1 MKLFVAFS
9 RAYPVQSALVLGS
22 LVLASLF
29 EGLGLTTL
37 LPLLTARGGDAAGG
51 APSGVGGVVVRALD
65 FVGLTPTVGVMLMIV
80 VIGMTLKS
88 VLVLVANRQ
97 VGYTVAHVATDLRLG
112 FIRSLLSARW
122 EYYLRQPVGALANS
136 LATEATRGAE
146 SYLYGATVIALV
158 IQAMVYSIVALLVSW
173 QATLVALAAGAVF
186 VFLLNRLVHM
196 SRRAGAKQTRLL
208 RSLLARLSDN
218 LQSVKPLKAMA
229 RENLAN
235 ALLEGDT
242 TQLNR
247 ALRKEIFSKEA
258 LRALQEPMLAI
269 LIAAGLYVALVRF
282 DMSLASVMLLAF
294 LLVRV
299 LLYLSRMQR
308 EYQKMVT
315 CESAY
320 WSLQSVIEGAR
331 KESENPPDGATPS
344 LRQAIRLDDVG
355 FRYRDRWVLRNVSL
369 TIPAGGI
376 TAIVGASGAGKT
388 TVVDLVTALLRPQEG
403 EIWIDDLPLQ
413 RVDWRLWRRMIGY
426 VPAGHAAA
434 ARYRGEQRDAGR
446 SGADP
451 GRCRGGTAGGRDL
464 GARFRPAGG
473 AGHDRRRARREAL
486 RRPAPARGD
495 RARPRAPAPPADPR
509 RSHQRPRSR
518 NGGRHLPHAAG
529 TARGAHHHRDI
540 ASVAAGRRRGSRLPD
555 GRGCGIAGGRRRP
568 RTTGARAGR
577 GLGVVARFQ
586 TQRSRFSCGRTH
598 RTVLPNNSRPT

>member
-9 RAYPVQSALVLGS
+9 RAYPVQSALVLGA

-37 LPLLTARGGDAAGG
+37 LPLLGARDGVGGTQ
-51 APSGVGGVVVRALD
+51 SGVGGAIARALGS
-65 FVGLTPTVGVMLMIV
+65 VGITPTVGVLLLIV

-97 VGYTVAHVATDLRLG
+97 VGYTVAHVATDLRLS

-122 EYYLRQPVGALANS
+122 EFYLRQPVGALANS

-146 SYLYGATVIALV
+146 SYLYGATVVALV
-158 IQAMVYSIVALLVSW
+158 VQAVVYSIVALLVSW

-247 ALRKEIFSKEA
+247 ALQKEIVSKEA

-282 DMSLASVMLLAF
+282 GMSLASVMLLAF

-315 CESAY
+315 SESAY
-320 WSLQSVIEGAR
+320 WALRAAIDGA
-331 KESENPPDGATPS
+331 KNESENPPDGATPT
-344 LRQAIRLDDVG
+344 LRHAIRFENVG
-355 FRYRDRWVLRNVSL
+355 FQYRDRWILRNVAL
-369 TIPAGGI
+369 TMPAGGI

-403 EIWIDDLPLQ
+403 EVWIDDAPLG
-413 RVDWRLWRRMIGY
+413 RIDWRAWRRMIGY
-426 VPAGHAAA
+426 VPQETILLHDTVENNVTLGDPELTRADAVAALTAAGVWDLVSALPEGMETVVGERGGKLSGGQRQRVAL
-434 ARYRGEQRDAGR
+434 ARALAHKPRLLILDEATSALDPETELAICRTLENLRGELTIVAISHQSPLVDV
-446 SGADP
+446 ADRVYRV
-451 GRCRGGTAGGRDL
+451 GDGTVMLLADTAG
-464 GARFRPAGG
+464 AHPASSSQK
-473 AGHDRRRARREAL
+473 ATVDR
-486 RRPAPARGD
+486 G
-495 RARPRAPAPPADPR
+495 
-509 RSHQRPRSR
+509 
-518 NGGRHLPHAAG
+518 
-529 TARGAHHHRDI
+529 
-540 ASVAAGRRRGSRLPD
+540 
-555 GRGCGIAGGRRRP
+555 
-568 RTTGARAGR
+568 
-577 GLGVVARFQ
+577 
-586 TQRSRFSCGRTH
+586 
-598 RTVLPNNSRPT
+598 

>member
-1 MKLFVAFS
+1 MKLFAAFS
-9 RAYPVQSALVLGS
+9 RAYPTQSALVLGS

-37 LPLLTARGGDAAGG
+37 LPLLSARGGDAAG
-51 APSGVGGVVVRALD
+51 AAQTGVGGLVTRLLD
-65 FVGLTPTVGVMLMIV
+65 SVGLTPTVGVLLLV
-80 VIGMTLKS
+80 VVVGMTLKS

-146 SYLYGATVIALV
+146 SYLYGATVIALA
-158 IQAMVYSIVALLVSW
+158 IQAVVYSIVALLVSW

-186 VFLLNRLVHM
+186 VLLLNRLVHM

-247 ALRKEIFSKEA
+247 ALQKEIFSKEA

-282 DMSLASVMLLAF
+282 GMSLASVMLLAF

-315 CESAY
+315 SESAY
-320 WSLQSVIEGAR
+320 WSLRAAIDAAGR
-331 KESENPPDGATPS
+331 ESENPPDGATPA
-344 LRQAIRLDDVG
+344 LRQAIRFDNVG
-355 FRYRDRWVLRNVSL
+355 FRYRDRWVLRNVAL

-388 TVVDLVTALLRPQEG
+388 TVVDLIAALLRPQEG

-413 RVDWRLWRRMIGY
+413 RVDWRAWRRMIGY
-426 VPAGHAAA
+426 VPQDTVLLHDTVRTNVTLGDPALTEADAEAALRAAGIWDLVVGLPEGLDTIVGERGGKLSGGQRQRVAIARALAHRPRLLILDEATSALDPETETAICRTLEGLRGELTIVAISHQSPLVDVADRVYRIGDGMALPVAGVPPSAAA
-434 ARYRGEQRDAGR
+434 
-446 SGADP
+446 
-451 GRCRGGTAGGRDL
+451 L
-464 GARFRPAGG
+464 
-473 AGHDRRRARREAL
+473 
-486 RRPAPARGD
+486 
-495 RARPRAPAPPADPR
+495 
-509 RSHQRPRSR
+509 
-518 NGGRHLPHAAG
+518 AA
-529 TARGAHHHRDI
+529 T
-540 ASVAAGRRRGSRLPD
+540 
-555 GRGCGIAGGRRRP
+555 
-568 RTTGARAGR
+568 AGR
-577 GLGVVARFQ
+577 G
-586 TQRSRFSCGRTH
+586 
-598 RTVLPNNSRPT
+598 

>member
-9 RAYPVQSALVLGS
+9 RAYPAQSAVVLGA

-37 LPLLTARGGDAAGG
+37 LPLLTARAADAAGG
-51 APSGVGGVVVRALD
+51 AQSGVGGAVARALGV
-65 FVGLTPTVGVMLMIV
+65 VGLTPTVGVLLLIV

-146 SYLYGATVIALV
+146 SYLYGTTVIALV
-158 IQAMVYSIVALLVSW
+158 VQAIAYSIVALLVSW
-173 QATLVALAAGAVF
+173 QATLVALVAGAVF
-186 VFLLNRLVHM
+186 IFLLNRLVHM

-235 ALLEGDT
+235 TLLEGDT

-247 ALRKEIFSKEA
+247 ALQKEIVSKEA

-282 DMSLASVMLLAF
+282 GMSLASVMLLAF

-315 CESAY
+315 SESAY
-320 WSLQSVIEGAR
+320 WALQAAIDGAR
-331 KESENPPDGATPS
+331 SESEDPPDGATPV
-344 LRQAIRLDDVG
+344 LRHAIRFENVG
-355 FRYRDRWVLRNVSL
+355 FQYRDRWILRNVAL

-376 TAIVGASGAGKT
+376 TALVGASGAGKT

-413 RVDWRLWRRMIGY
+413 RVDWRAWRRMIGY
-426 VPAGHAAA
+426 VPQDTILLHDTVRNNVTLGDPELTEADAEAALRAAGIWDLVSGLPEGLDTVVGERGGKLSGGQRQRVAL
-434 ARYRGEQRDAGR
+434 ARALAHTPSVLILDEATSALDPETETAICRTLEGLRGELTIIAISHQSPLVDV
-446 SGADP
+446 ADRVYRV
-451 GRCRGGTAGGRDL
+451 GDGTASLVAGD
-464 GARFRPAGG
+464 ADERPS
-473 AGHDRRRARREAL
+473 
-486 RRPAPARGD
+486 PASMEVTVNRG
-495 RARPRAPAPPADPR
+495 
-509 RSHQRPRSR
+509 
-518 NGGRHLPHAAG
+518 
-529 TARGAHHHRDI
+529 
-540 ASVAAGRRRGSRLPD
+540 
-555 GRGCGIAGGRRRP
+555 
-568 RTTGARAGR
+568 
-577 GLGVVARFQ
+577 
-586 TQRSRFSCGRTH
+586 
-598 RTVLPNNSRPT
+598 

>member
-1 MKLFVAFS
+1 MKLFAAFS
-9 RAYPVQSALVLGS
+9 RAYPTQSALVLGS

-37 LPLLTARGGDAAGG
+37 LPLLSSRAGDAAGVAQTG
-51 APSGVGGVVVRALD
+51 IGGVVARLLGS
-65 FVGLTPTVGVMLMIV
+65 VGLTPTIGVLLLIV
-80 VIGMTLKS
+80 VVGMTLKS

-146 SYLYGATVIALV
+146 SYLYGATVIALA
-158 IQAMVYSIVALLVSW
+158 IQALVYSIVALLVSW
-173 QATLVALAAGAVF
+173 PATLVALAAGAVF

-247 ALRKEIFSKEA
+247 ALQKEIFSKEA

-282 DMSLASVMLLAF
+282 GMSLASVMLLAF

-308 EYQKMVT
+308 EYQKMAT
-315 CESAY
+315 SESAY
-320 WSLQSVIEGAR
+320 WALRAAIDAAG
-331 KESENPPDGATPS
+331 KESENPPDGATPA
-344 LRQAIRLDDVG
+344 LRQAIRFENVG
-355 FRYRDRWVLRNVSL
+355 FQYRDRWVLRNVALS
-369 TIPAGGI
+369 IPAGGI

-388 TVVDLVTALLRPQEG
+388 TVVDLIAALLRPQEG

-413 RVDWRLWRRMIGY
+413 RVDWRAWRRMIGY
-426 VPAGHAAA
+426 VPQDTVLLHDTVRTNVTLGDPALSEADAEAALRAAGIWDLVSGLPEGLDTIVGERGGKLSGGQRQRVAI
-434 ARYRGEQRDAGR
+434 ARALAHKPRLLILDEATSALDPETETAICRTLEGLRGELTIIAISHQSPLVDVADRVYRMSEGSASLAAGV
-446 SGADP
+446 A
-451 GRCRGGTAGGRDL
+451 
-464 GARFRPAGG
+464 G
-473 AGHDRRRARREAL
+473 AGPASASLEATF
-486 RRPAPARGD
+486 
-495 RARPRAPAPPADPR
+495 
-509 RSHQRPRSR
+509 
-518 NGGRHLPHAAG
+518 N
-529 TARGAHHHRDI
+529 RD
-540 ASVAAGRRRGSRLPD
+540 
-555 GRGCGIAGGRRRP
+555 
-568 RTTGARAGR
+568 
-577 GLGVVARFQ
+577 
-586 TQRSRFSCGRTH
+586 
-598 RTVLPNNSRPT
+598 

>member
-1 MKLFVAFS
+1 MKLFAAFS

-37 LPLLTARGGDAAGG
+37 LPLLSSGSGGAAGDAK
-51 APSGVGGVVVRALD
+51 PGVGAVVTRMLD
-65 FVGLTPTVGVMLMIV
+65 AVGLTPTVGVLLLIV
-80 VIGMTLKS
+80 VIGMTLKGA
-88 VLVLVANRQ
+88 LVLVANRQ
-97 VGYTVAHVATDLRLG
+97 VGYTVAHVATDLRLT

-122 EYYLRQPVGALANS
+122 EYYLRQPVGGLANS

-146 SYLYGATVIALV
+146 AYLYGATVIALV
-158 IQAMVYSIVALLVSW
+158 IQALVYSIVALLVSW
-173 QATLVALAAGAVF
+173 QATVAALGAGIVF
-186 VFLLNRLVHM
+186 VFLLNRLVHV

-282 DMSLASVMLLAF
+282 GMSTGSVMFLAF
-294 LLVRV
+294 LLVRT

-308 EYQKMVT
+308 EYQRMAT

-320 WSLQSVIEGAR
+320 WALQSAIAGAM
-331 KESENPPDGATPS
+331 KESENLPAGAVPV
-344 LRQAIRLDDVG
+344 LRQAIRLDNVG
-355 FRYRDRWVLRNVSL
+355 FRYRETWVLRNATL

-376 TAIVGASGAGKT
+376 TAIIGASGSGKT
-388 TVVDLVTALLRPQEG
+388 TVVDLITALLRPQEG
-403 EIWIDDLPLQ
+403 EIWIDDLPLG

-426 VPAGHAAA
+426 VPQDTLLLHDTVANNVTLGDPELTKTDAEAALRAAGIWDLVSGLPEGLDTIVGERGGKLSGGQRQRVAI
-434 ARYRGEQRDAGR
+434 ARALAHRPRVLILDEATSALDPETETAICRTLEGLRGELTIIAI
-446 SGADP
+446 
-451 GRCRGGTAGGRDL
+451 
-464 GARFRPAGG
+464 
-473 AGHDRRRARREAL
+473 
-486 RRPAPARGD
+486 
-495 RARPRAPAPPADPR
+495 
-509 RSHQRPRSR
+509 SHQSSLVDVADRVYRM
-518 NGGRHLPHAAG
+518 AAG
-529 TARGAHHHRDI
+529 TA
-540 ASVAAGRRRGSRLPD
+540 SLETEVGRAQLSS
-555 GRGCGIAGGRRRP
+555 
-568 RTTGARAGR
+568 ARAAVSVDR
-577 GLGVVARFQ
+577 
-586 TQRSRFSCGRTH
+586 
-598 RTVLPNNSRPT
+598 N

>member
-9 RAYPVQSALVLGS
+9 RAYPAESAMVLGA
-22 LVLASLF
+22 LVLASLV

-37 LPLLTARGGDAAGG
+37 LPLLTARSGDAAAG
-51 APSGVGGVVVRALD
+51 AQSGVGGIVARVLGV
-65 FVGLTPTVGVMLMIV
+65 VGLTPTVGVLLLIV
-80 VIGMTLKS
+80 VVGMMLKS

-136 LATEATRGAE
+136 VATEATRGAE
-146 SYLYGATVIALV
+146 SYFYAATVIALV
-158 IQAMVYSIVALLVSW
+158 VQTIVYSIVALLVSW

-247 ALRKEIFSKEA
+247 ALQKDVFSREA

-282 DMSLASVMLLAF
+282 GMSLASVMLLAF

-308 EYQKMVT
+308 EYQRMVT

-320 WSLQSVIEGAR
+320 WALQSAIDGAR
-331 KESENPPDGATPS
+331 KEGENPPVGATPV
-344 LRQAIRLDDVG
+344 LRQ
-355 FRYRDRWVLRNVSL
+355 RDPLRRTSDS
-369 TIPAGGI
+369 GI
-376 TAIVGASGAGKT
+376 
-388 TVVDLVTALLRPQEG
+388 
-403 EIWIDDLPLQ
+403 
-413 RVDWRLWRRMIGY
+413 
-426 VPAGHAAA
+426 
-434 ARYRGEQRDAGR
+434 
-446 SGADP
+446 
-451 GRCRGGTAGGRDL
+451 GTAGSCATWRS
-464 GARFRPAGG
+464 RYPPAES
-473 AGHDRRRARREAL
+473 RSSSARR
-486 RRPAPARGD
+486 APAR
-495 RARPRAPAPPADPR
+495 RRWSTSSPRCC
-509 RSHQRPRSR
+509 
-518 NGGRHLPHAAG
+518 
-529 TARGAHHHRDI
+529 
-540 ASVAAGRRRGSRLPD
+540 GRRKAKSGSTTCR
-555 GRGCGIAGGRRRP
+555 CSAS
-568 RTTGARAGR
+568 TGAPGAG
-577 GLGVVARFQ
+577 
-586 TQRSRFSCGRTH
+586 
-598 RTVLPNNSRPT
+598 

>member
-1 MKLFVAFS
+1 MKLFAAFS

-37 LPLLTARGGDAAGG
+37 LPLLSSGSGGAAGDAK
-51 APSGVGGVVVRALD
+51 PGVGAVVTRMLD
-65 FVGLTPTVGVMLMIV
+65 AVGLTPTVGVLLLIV
-80 VIGMTLKS
+80 VIGMTLKGA
-88 VLVLVANRQ
+88 LVLVANRQ
-97 VGYTVAHVATDLRLG
+97 VGYTVAHVATDLRLT

-122 EYYLRQPVGALANS
+122 EYYLRQPVGGLANS

-146 SYLYGATVIALV
+146 AYLYGATVIALV
-158 IQAMVYSIVALLVSW
+158 IQALVYSIVALLVSW
-173 QATLVALAAGAVF
+173 QATVAALGAGIVF
-186 VFLLNRLVHM
+186 VFLLNRLVHV

-282 DMSLASVMLLAF
+282 GMSTGSVMFLAF
-294 LLVRV
+294 LLVRT

-308 EYQKMVT
+308 EYQRMAT

-320 WSLQSVIEGAR
+320 WALQSAIAGAM
-331 KESENPPDGATPS
+331 KESENLPAGAVPV
-344 LRQAIRLDDVG
+344 LRQAIRLENVG
-355 FRYRDRWVLRNVSL
+355 FRYRETWVLRNATL

-376 TAIVGASGAGKT
+376 TAIIGASGSGKT
-388 TVVDLVTALLRPQEG
+388 TVVDLITALLRPQEG
-403 EIWIDDLPLQ
+403 EIWIDDLPLG

-426 VPAGHAAA
+426 VPQDTLLLHDTVANNVTLGDPELTRSDAEAALRAAGIWDLVSGLPEGLDTIVGERGGKLSGGQRQRVAI
-434 ARYRGEQRDAGR
+434 ARALAHRPRVLILDEATSALDPETETAICRTLEGLRGELTIIAI
-446 SGADP
+446 
-451 GRCRGGTAGGRDL
+451 
-464 GARFRPAGG
+464 
-473 AGHDRRRARREAL
+473 
-486 RRPAPARGD
+486 
-495 RARPRAPAPPADPR
+495 
-509 RSHQRPRSR
+509 SHQSALVDVADRVYRM
-518 NGGRHLPHAAG
+518 AAG
-529 TARGAHHHRDI
+529 TASLETGI
-540 ASVAAGRRRGSRLPD
+540 GRERLSS
-555 GRGCGIAGGRRRP
+555 
-568 RTTGARAGR
+568 ARAAVSVDR
-577 GLGVVARFQ
+577 
-586 TQRSRFSCGRTH
+586 
-598 RTVLPNNSRPT
+598 N